1 MRLCKL
7 QSRDYFNM
15 QKNAFLP
22 NGMNMLYLTEIKLM
36 RQSSSVIQCVYDEG
50 KSSFSYPISKHIHS
64 HPLRCPRSL
73 NVVRFFEQLL
83 STHEVKLTDISLFSS
98 TFFIYLHIL
107 VGFSFFYT
115 LQCVKFTTCC
125 IFLISLQSLKF
136 GISKYKKAAIFVF
149 Q

>member
-15 QKNAFLP
+15 QKDAFLS
-22 NGMNMLYLTEIKLM
+22 NGRNMLYLTEIKLM

-64 HPLRCPRSL
+64 HPLRCPGSL

-125 IFLISLQSLKF
+125 ISLISLHSFSLE
-136 GISKYKKAAIFVF
+136 YLYT
-149 Q
+149 